1 MNNENAELIMGA
13 FLLLVMF
20 GMPSAFFLFIHYED
34 RKSKKRLGAAEAR
47 AYPMQGKVARFGTTA
62 ADEDSVRYTF
72 QLEGDATVYRVDST
86 YLSKASNG
94 ELTSPGDMV
103 TFRVLPGLR
112 SVRDFYNSAT
122 ARA

>member
-1 MNNENAELIMGA
+1 MSNQTAEFILGA
-13 FLLLVMF
+13 SILLLAF
-20 GMPSAFFLFIHYED
+20 GVPGALFLFIHYED
-34 RKSKKRLGAAEAR
+34 SKRNNRIEAAESR
-47 AYPMQGKVARFGTTA
+47 AFPVQGKVSRFGTVK
-62 ADEDSVRYTF
+62 ADEDSVEYSF
-72 QLEGDATVYRVDST
+72 QLEGDSTVYRVDSA

-122 ARA
+122 AHA